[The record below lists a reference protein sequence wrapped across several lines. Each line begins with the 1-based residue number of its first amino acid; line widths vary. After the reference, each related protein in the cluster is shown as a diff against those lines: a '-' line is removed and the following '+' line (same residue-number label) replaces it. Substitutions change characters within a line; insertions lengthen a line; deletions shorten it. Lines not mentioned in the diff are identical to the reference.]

1 MEYSYSFTEEEYSY
15 YIKQELEKNKKY
27 INYKF
32 LNRVEKTQKV
42 ALVVLMIFIYLMTL
56 IIMVM
61 ERVDLIISA
70 IISAIVT
77 ILAYFLIKKI
87 KSKFTNYSSDHSYK
101 SVYEFNSKE
110 RGRKRVVLE
119 GPFLR
124 YYLENEITVIN
135 CNLIDKIDR
144 NEKFLIISYLDS
156 SILLIP
162 LRVLNSYN
170 EEEEFISKINSY
182 KDNDCNSIYESF
194 DGISSEKILID
205 DSDIKKIIN
214 YTIYNKKFISKI
226 FKILLPIIFIE
237 ILETVLIYLLLY
249 MLELKTIN
257 IILILI
263 ILLIITNFIILPKF
277 IKKIF
282 RKIFNSEK
290 RDNSGYRIYINE
302 SGIYNLKDKL
312 LTGSIWKEGL
322 ILDKYHENYFLVDDF
337 RVIAYIPEKA
347 FTNREDMEVFI
358 SKLKDYLNK

>member
-42 ALVVLMIFIYLMTL
+42 ALVVLMICIYLMTL

-70 IISAIVT
+70 IISALVT

-135 CNLIDKIDR
+135 CNLIDKIDK
-144 NEKFLIISYLDS
+144 NEMFLIISHLDS
-156 SILLIP
+156 SILIP
-162 LRVLNSYN
+162 LRVLNAYN
-170 EEEEFISKINSY
+170 EEEKFISKINSY

-194 DGISSEKILID
+194 DGISSEKIYID
-205 DSDIKKIIN
+205 DSDIKTIIN
-214 YTIYNKKFISKI
+214 YTIYNKKFRSKI
-226 FKILLPIIFIE
+226 FKILLPIMFIE
-237 ILETVLIYLLLY
+237 ILEIVLMYLLLY
-249 MLELKTIN
+249 TV
-257 IILILI
+257 
-263 ILLIITNFIILPKF
+263 
-277 IKKIF
+277 
-282 RKIFNSEK
+282 RS
-290 RDNSGYRIYINE
+290 
-302 SGIYNLKDKL
+302 
-312 LTGSIWKEGL
+312 
-322 ILDKYHENYFLVDDF
+322 
-337 RVIAYIPEKA
+337 
-347 FTNREDMEVFI
+347 
-358 SKLKDYLNK
+358 

>member
-42 ALVVLMIFIYLMTL
+42 ALVVLMICIYLMTL

-70 IISAIVT
+70 IISALVT

-135 CNLIDKIDR
+135 CNLIDKIDK
-144 NEKFLIISYLDS
+144 NEMFLIISHLDL
-156 SILLIP
+156 SILIP

-170 EEEEFISKINSY
+170 EEEKFISKINSY

-194 DGISSEKILID
+194 DGISSEKIYID
-205 DSDIKKIIN
+205 DSDIKTIIN
-214 YTIYNKKFISKI
+214 YTIYNKKFRSKI
-226 FKILLPIIFIE
+226 FKILLPIMFIE
-237 ILETVLIYLLLY
+237 ILEIVLMYLLLY

-312 LTGSIWKEGL
+312 LTGSTWKEGL
-322 ILDKYHENYFLVDDF
+322 ILDKYHENYFLVDNF
-337 RVIAYIPEKA
+337 RVIAYIPTKA
-347 FTNREDMEVFI
+347 FKNMKDMEVFI
-358 SKLKDYLNK
+358 NKLKNYLKK